1 MIHDLHFQPDGTLR
15 PTASLDHFEFF
26 GLPRVLHLDET
37 GLEADYFALS
47 RRFHPDFFV
56 SCDAEQQMLA
66 LEKTSAL
73 NNAYRVLKDATARA
87 EYLVELETGVA
98 FGESGEANQVP
109 RDVLSDVMD
118 VRERLMEWQS
128 GETDVAAREQLDAD
142 RDWAISERDECD
154 RQIALLADEW
164 NEVRAQVQND
174 AARAS
179 IVSRLKDVLSRR
191 RYFAGLARDVE
202 KELAGS

>member
-26 GLPRVLHLDET
+26 GLPRQLTLDESA
-37 GLEADYFALS
+37 LEADYFALS

-56 SCDAEQQMLA
+56 SADVQQQILA

-73 NNAYRVLKDATARA
+73 NNAYRVLKDPTARA
-87 EYLVELETGVA
+87 EYIIELETGVA

-109 RDVLSDVMD
+109 RDVLMDVME
-118 VRERLMEWQS
+118 VRERLMDWQM
-128 GETDVAAREQLDAD
+128 GETDDAAREQMQAD
-142 RDWAISERDECD
+142 LDWAREQRTECD
-154 RQIALLADEW
+154 RHIALLSDEW

-179 IVSRLKDVLSRR
+179 VVARLKDALSRR
-191 RYFAGLARDVE
+191 RYFAGLARDIE
-202 KELAGS
+202 KAL